1 MDFTTHD
8 TPEPYAAPPEPTAH
22 GETQSAFGFAGRWQE
37 FLPIALTNLALTIV
51 TLGIYRFWGQVRE
64 RKYLWSKSRFI
75 DANLE
80 WTGTGVE
87 LFVGFIM
94 GAILFGIPF
103 FILQFGVQALVL
115 QGYGGTAAIVGFAS
129 FVFLYY
135 MIGVAKFRALRY
147 RLSRTYWR
155 GIRGGSDNMGL
166 KYGWSY
172 IWKNV
177 VGWLPGGLLIPWSM
191 VSLWN
196 ERWKEM
202 SFGSHRFDSDADFSD
217 LMKRYLLFYLS
228 PIVFFVAL
236 IVVGIAG
243 GAGLAAFGGLEGEPP
258 VWLSFAIGLSVVAL
272 FYLILPIIWLIFYA
286 KFYRVAVGAL
296 TMEKLQFGFGART
309 KHWIWLFLGD
319 AGLFILASIVVLIPL
334 GAAVAAG
341 AFGGFEFPA
350 PGQEQLDPA
359 LQAAMTFGVLAVFI
373 VPMLLIG
380 PFLRYRHWAFFMRH
394 MEAYGEIDVASLT
407 QSETR
412 VNKHGEG
419 LLDALDVGAF

>member
-1 MDFTTHD
+1 MSTAFEFT
-8 TPEPYAAPPEPTAH
+8 
-22 GETQSAFGFAGRWQE
+22 GRWQE
-37 FLPIALTNLALTIV
+37 FLPIALTNLALTVV
-51 TLGIYRFWGQVRE
+51 TLGIYRFWAQARE
-64 RKYLWSKSRFI
+64 RRYLWSKSRFI

-80 WTGTGVE
+80 WTGTGME

-103 FILQFGVQALVL
+103 FFLQFGAQALVL
-115 QGYGGTAAIVGFAS
+115 QGYGGTAAVLGFFAL
-129 FVFLYY
+129 VFLYY

-228 PIVFFVAL
+228 PIVFFVA
-236 IVVGIAG
+236 VVILGVAG
-243 GAGLAAFGGLEGEPP
+243 GAGMAAFGGMDGDPP
-258 VWLSFAIGLSVVAL
+258 EWVFGVFVFGIIAL

-309 KHWIWLFLGD
+309 KHWVWLFLGD

-334 GAAVAAG
+334 GIAVGAG
-341 AFGGFEFPA
+341 AFGGFELPA

-359 LQAAMTFGVLAVFI
+359 FQAAMTFGALAVFI
-373 VPMLLIG
+373 LPMMLIG
-380 PFLRYRHWAFFMRH
+380 PFLRYRHWRFFMTH